1 MFRKYTFQLAQYT
14 NDSRN
19 FNRDFSNMWGPSD
32 VLINR
37 DA

>member
-1 MFRKYTFQLAQYT
+1 MLRKYMFQLAQYT
-14 NDSRN
+14 YDSQN
-19 FNRDFSNMWGPSD
+19 FNKDFSNMWGPCD